1 MSKGYVVTDE
11 AALKAAYPQFFKAIP
26 DGYKIRKAL
35 SLGIELPGVSRVEA
49 VSPEQNPAEGQLDR
63 GESA

>member
-1 MSKGYVVTDE
+1 MSKGYEITDD

-35 SLGIELPGVSRVEA
+35 SLGIALPGVVA
-49 VSPEQNPAEGQLDR
+49 VMDSPLPPEPEDGATDTQ
-63 GESA
+63 